1 MQEFTFV
8 VQQEL
13 NNCKAIDFLKAN
25 RFSDQI
31 IQKVKFGGVFVNDNL
46 LSNINTRVNFGDTVK
61 IVMPK
66 DTPNQYITPIKG
78 DLKILFEDDYMLAV
92 AKESGILTHSSKSN
106 NAISLEQL
114 VCGYFAPQPFT
125 FRPINRLDRDTSG
138 IVLIA
143 KDMLSASLFG
153 ELMKNGGIKKTYSA
167 VVVGTPKEK
176 HFFIEKPIK
185 RQSERSMKRIVSDDG
200 KYAKSEVHFVKKID
214 NSRSLVDVVLHTGR
228 THQIRVHLSSIGLP
242 LYADSLYGEGKENKT
257 YRLHAKTLQ
266 FTHPFTKQQITL
278 TNQIEL

>member
-78 DLKILFEDDYMLAV
+78 DLKILFEDDYILAV
-92 AKESGILTHSSKSN
+92 VKERGVLTHSSRSN

-114 VCGYFAPQPFT
+114 LCGYFAPQPFT

-167 VVVGTPKEK
+167 VVVGTPKEQ

-185 RQSERSMKRIVSDDG
+185 RQSESSMKRIVADDG
-200 KYAKSEVHFVKKID
+200 KYAKSEVIFVKGLD
-214 NSRSLVDVVLHTGR
+214 GGLSLVDVILHTGR
-228 THQIRVHLSSIGLP
+228 THQIRVHLSYVGFP
-242 LYADSLYGEGKENKT
+242 LYADSLYGEKVENQS
-257 YRLHAKTLQ
+257 YFLHAKKLE
-266 FTHPFTKQQITL
+266 FVHPFTLEQIAL
-278 TNQIEL
+278 RNELEI

>member
-1 MQEFTFV
+1 MREYTFTVEPKF
-8 VQQEL
+8 
-13 NNCKAIDFLKAN
+13 NNAKTIDVLKALGV
-25 RFSDQI
+25 SDQI
-31 IQKVKFGGVFVNDNL
+31 IQKVKFGGVYLNDNL
-46 LSNINTRVNFGDTVK
+46 VQNINDRVNASDIIK
-61 IVMPK
+61 IVLPT
-66 DTPNQYITPIKG
+66 DTINLYITPIKG
-78 DLKILFEDDYMLAV
+78 KLKIVFEDEYVLAV
-92 AKESGILTHSSKSN
+92 AKERGILTHSSRSN

-167 VVVGTPKEK
+167 VVVGRPREK

-185 RQSERSMKRIVSDDG
+185 RQSESSMKRIVASDG
-200 KYAKSEVHFVKKID
+200 KYAKSEVNFVKELD
-214 NSRSLVDVVLHTGR
+214 GGLSLVDVILHTGR

-266 FTHPFTKQQITL
+266 FTHPFTLEQITL

>member
-1 MQEFTFV
+1 MKEYTFTVEQKF
-8 VQQEL
+8 
-13 NNCKAIDFLKAN
+13 NNAKTIDVLKALGV
-25 RFSDQI
+25 SDQI
-31 IQKVKFGGVFVNDNL
+31 IQKVKFGGVYLNDNL
-46 LSNINTRVNFGDTVK
+46 VQNINDRVNASDIIK
-61 IVMPK
+61 IVLPT
-66 DTPNQYITPIKG
+66 DTINPYITPIKG
-78 DLKILFEDDYMLAV
+78 ELKIVFEDEYVLAV
-92 AKESGILTHSSKSN
+92 AKERGILTHSSKSN

-114 VCGYFAPQPFT
+114 VSAYFAPQPFT

-167 VVVGTPKEK
+167 VVVGRPKEK

-185 RQSERSMKRIVSDDG
+185 RQSESSMKRIVADDG
-200 KYAKSEVHFVKKID
+200 KYAKSEVNFVKELD
-214 NSRSLVDVVLHTGR
+214 DDLSLVDVILHTGR

-266 FTHPFTKQQITL
+266 FIHPFTLEQITI

>member
-1 MQEFTFV
+1 MKEYTFTVEQKF
-8 VQQEL
+8 
-13 NNCKAIDFLKAN
+13 NNAKTIDILKALGV
-25 RFSDQI
+25 SDQI
-31 IQKVKFGGVFVNDNL
+31 IQKVKFGGVYLNGNL
-46 LSNINTRVNFGDTVK
+46 VQNINDRINAGDIIK
-61 IVMPK
+61 IVLPT
-66 DTPNQYITPIKG
+66 DIINPYITPIKG
-78 DLKILFEDDYMLAV
+78 ELKIVFEDEYVLAV
-92 AKESGILTHSSKSN
+92 AKERGILTHSSKSN

-185 RQSERSMKRIVSDDG
+185 RQSESSMKRIVADDG
-200 KYAKSEVHFVKKID
+200 KYAKSEVNFVKELD
-214 NSRSLVDVVLHTGR
+214 GGLSLVDVILHTGR

-266 FTHPFTKQQITL
+266 FTHPFTKEQITL

>member
-1 MQEFTFV
+1 MKEYTFTVEQKF
-8 VQQEL
+8 
-13 NNCKAIDFLKAN
+13 NNAKTIDILKALGV
-25 RFSDQI
+25 SDQI
-31 IQKVKFGGVFVNDNL
+31 IQKVKFGGVYLNDNL
-46 LSNINTRVNFGDTVK
+46 VQNINDRVNASDIIK
-61 IVMPK
+61 IVLPT
-66 DTPNQYITPIKG
+66 DTINPYITPIKG
-78 DLKILFEDDYMLAV
+78 ELKIVFEDEYVLAV
-92 AKESGILTHSSKSN
+92 AKERGILTHSSKSN

-167 VVVGTPKEK
+167 VVVGTPKEQ

-185 RQSERSMKRIVSDDG
+185 RQSESSMKRIVAVDG
-200 KYAKSEVHFVKKID
+200 KYAKSEVTFVKGLD
-214 NSRSLVDVVLHTGR
+214 GELSLVDVILHTGR

-266 FTHPFTKQQITL
+266 FTHPFTKKQITL